1 MNDEY
6 YYIKIK
12 SFEYDMPDR
21 FLIEGEFSPSPK
33 GVRVFDDLDD
43 AIGVKK
49 MLLDGC
55 PNYTVEI
62 VRF

>member
-12 SFEYDMPDR
+12 SFEYDKPDW
-21 FLIEGEFSPSPK
+21 FMVEGGFSPSPK
-33 GVRVFDDLDD
+33 GVRVFDDIDE
-43 AIGVKK
+43 AIDVKK
-49 MLLDGC
+49 MVQDDHKG
-55 PNYTVEI
+55 YTVEI